1 MPGVRIPHSVL
12 AQLRAFN
19 LCTNTMSLSR
29 VLLLGTAA
37 IGGTFIAMKPEMRQK
52 VKQIVAVR
60 LHKLGNALDPQGPP
74 PMWTDATEPDTTSP
88 AAQDESIAPAEI
100 SAEGEEERTING
112 FKVKK

>member
-1 MPGVRIPHSVL
+1 
-12 AQLRAFN
+12 
-19 LCTNTMSLSR
+19 MSFGR

-37 IGGTFIAMKPEMRQK
+37 IGGTFIAMKPETRQK

-74 PMWTDATEPDTTSP
+74 PMWTDGEEPDITEP
-88 AAQDESIAPAEI
+88 AAQDESIAPADG
-100 SAEGEEERTING
+100 SEEEDRTIQG